1 MPVMV
6 ANPVLKTV
14 ALTETYTGRFT
25 PVEEVDLQA
34 RVSGYLE
41 SVHFTEGQ
49 QIEKGDLMF
58 RIDPRVFDA
67 ALSRAIP
74 CGSRPE
80 AGGCPSWP
88 RRKQFC
94 HIRKTG
100 KTKRRFPR
108 GI

>member
-58 RIDPRVFDA
+58 RIVPHCSAFIRVCSMPRYPV
-67 ALSRAIP
+67 
-74 CGSRPE
+74 
-80 AGGCPSWP
+80 
-88 RRKQFC
+88 RKQA
-94 HIRKTG
+94 RS
-100 KTKRRFPR
+100 RRLPVLASPKA
-108 GI
+108 ILPHPKNW